1 MALVESAAD
10 VDETRLS
17 TTQNPITSEVEMANV
32 AAAAPP
38 PVKGCEV
45 GLAREITA
53 SRHP

>member
-32 AAAAPP
+32 AAAPP
-38 PVKGCEV
+38 PPDAAGDPDLK
-45 GLAREITA
+45 L
-53 SRHP
+53 